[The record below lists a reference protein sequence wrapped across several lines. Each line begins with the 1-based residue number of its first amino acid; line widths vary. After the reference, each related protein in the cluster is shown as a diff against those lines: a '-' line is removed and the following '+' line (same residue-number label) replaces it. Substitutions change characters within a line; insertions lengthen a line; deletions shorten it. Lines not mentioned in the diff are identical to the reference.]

1 MARYKRSYSGYS
13 SKSGFKRKRYST
25 DYSRARG
32 QFKAAS
38 RGNDSLSF
46 VVQSNHVFTATY
58 DPEDQSGVAAVNVWD
73 VLNRNSNFSSLKKMY
88 DQVKIDGIKVKLSV
102 TNAIIQLI
110 NANAVNN
117 YTIYTAWD
125 KTGLS
130 PNQVRFYHTEGEGP
144 GARFVEIPPG
154 EYDNEPVA
162 AWKTR
167 IGSAI
172 VNNSTAK
179 KSILNNFQRW
189 GSNIS
194 CYPSLIYEKGQYV
207 QTGDIKQFCTS
218 PNGNTL
224 ISTTT
229 DVYDNRRVIDLLA
242 DGNPVVPFESTAVRF
257 KPVLL
262 IGVFQ
267 NAVDPGTGN
276 VTQYGAIQ
284 GSVIFNGEW
293 SISCTFRNLKGTL

>member
-13 SKSGFKRKRYST
+13 SKSGYKRKRYSA
-25 DYSRARG
+25 DYSRAKG

-73 VLNRNSNFSSLKKMY
+73 VLNRNSNFTSLKKMY

-130 PNQVRFYHTEGEGP
+130 PSQVRFYTQEGAEF
-144 GARFVEIPPG
+144 AEI
-154 EYDNEPVA
+154 EQAEFDNDPVA
-162 AWKTR
+162 AWKTK
-167 IGSAI
+167 IGSSI

-207 QTGDIKQFCTS
+207 QTGDIKQFCNNHE
-218 PNGNTL
+218 P
-224 ISTTT
+224 
-229 DVYDNRRVIDLLA
+229 YWA
-242 DGNPVVPFESTAVRF
+242 
-257 KPVLL
+257 K
-262 IGVFQ
+262 
-267 NAVDPGTGN
+267 
-276 VTQYGAIQ
+276 
-284 GSVIFNGEW
+284 
-293 SISCTFRNLKGTL
+293 